1 MILPALAILWVAG
14 IVCGQNSTAQMEN
27 ELLHFSYKLEQYLD
41 TSRQPCQDFYGYVCS
56 RSANLSQT
64 GRQRFQSFLKGADDG
79 QLMDMEVQ
87 LVNLF
92 RSCETGRGAEALK
105 GSQLYR
111 MSGGWPALEAA
122 KSEGGPQRPSNQT
135 LSWLGLLSLFHE
147 VGAPYF
153 FETVVTM
160 QSNKRVVVL
169 QPDTTRRNTLR
180 KFEQRVGEVL
190 QSFGIEQSRAH
201 VAALEVLSLERARR
215 DIVKVDLKEDEEQ
228 FSYGSFKQLRYGNF
242 VNFGNASVPRLDWDS
257 YFRKLLGGKTP
268 KDTDTIVV
276 KQVPRLI
283 KYFVLLQN
291 TSMHRLLNWIWTD
304 YLMDIVDTDCHQ
316 LAETYAGDIYAH
328 VVQRV
333 TADRAGLAQMYATLG
348 KAYSEQLVGSVWI
361 DEISQVSSRQFLG
374 QLMHL
379 TLNGDER
386 LDAAY
391 HDILLGRRS
400 FYRNL
405 EKLRRFQRR
414 RPPVS
419 QANKDLREFA
429 QVFATVNALLG
440 RQNLSSPLNY
450 LLLGEHFS
458 WSLLAAGSNSRT
470 PGAWRSSDSER
481 RFNAFRECIAGAAA
495 GGSPADQVNPN
506 DLLLGLLA
514 QRQALRSYRQWL
526 GQPNRTTLQERIDSL
541 LAVGR
546 LKMSLQKLYFV
557 GSLIVDCRSDQ
568 GVLQQERKRQLTHAI
583 LRNSREFGEAFQC
596 RPGDALHPLQQQ
608 QRCNPL

>member
-1 MILPALAILWVAG
+1 MIVPALAILWVVG
-14 IVCGQNSTAQMEN
+14 IVRGQNSTAQIEN

-41 TSRQPCQDFYGYVCS
+41 TGRQPCQDFYGYVCS
-56 RSANLSQT
+56 RSANLSQS
-64 GRQRFQSFLKGADDG
+64 GRQRFQSFLKGADDN

-92 RSCETGRGAEALK
+92 RSCETGRGGDALK

-111 MSGGWPALEAA
+111 MSGGWPVLEAA
-122 KSEGGPQRPSNQT
+122 KAEGGPQRLSNQT
-135 LSWLGLLSLFHE
+135 LSWLGLLGLFHE

-153 FETVVTM
+153 FETVVSM

-169 QPDTTRRNTLR
+169 QPDTTRRHTLR
-180 KFEQRVGEVL
+180 KFEQRVSEVL

-215 DIVKVDLKEDEEQ
+215 DIVKADHIEDQVQ
-228 FSYGSFKQLRYGNF
+228 FSYGNFKRSA
-242 VNFGNASVPRLDWDS
+242 FGNASLARLDWDV

-268 KDTDTIVV
+268 QATDTIVV
-276 KQVPRLI
+276 KQLPRLVE
-283 KYFVLLQN
+283 YFVLLQN

-333 TADRAGLAQMYATLG
+333 TADRVGLAQMYAALG

-361 DEISQVSSRQFLG
+361 DEISQVSSKQFLG

-391 HDILLGRRS
+391 REILLGRRS

-405 EKLRRFQRR
+405 ERLRRFQRR

-450 LLLGEHFS
+450 LLLGEYFS
-458 WSLLAAGSNSRT
+458 RSLLAAGSKSRT

-481 RFNAFRECIAGAAA
+481 RFNAFHECVAGA
-495 GGSPADQVNPN
+495 GGAPADQVNTN

-514 QRQALRSYRQWL
+514 QRQALRSYRHWL
-526 GQPNRTTLQERIDSL
+526 GQPTRTTLQTRIDSL

-546 LKMSLQKLYFV
+546 LKTSLQKLYFV